1 MSDFRGYI
9 AYSAEALTEQDRAR
23 IGAGFLGTGL
33 AKARVWRDDVA
44 TLAHAQRIA
53 TAEDRAERQPIEDG
67 AGRVILFDGYLFDAA
82 ALRADLSLPPHTPD
96 SQITA
101 AWLDRYG
108 FDSLHRLQ
116 GDFGCALWD
125 PRVRRLH
132 LIIAPMAMRT
142 IYWHARLS
150 GFWFATTLSALHQFP
165 GVPQQL
171 DPLQLALQFT
181 AAVGDPADTLYKDTR
196 LVPPGTHLTSDA
208 SGVRLH
214 NFWRL
219 DPRRR
224 VTMKS
229 PGAYVEAARALL
241 DQAVRRTLRTAHPP
255 GVMLSGG
262 LDSAAVAASA
272 ARMLDPDPLNTYTAE
287 PPPDQALAKRGGW
300 YDRERPY
307 VDALA
312 ARYPNLRPHFCHST
326 ELASFEEDP
335 TPFFVAGGRPQIN
348 ASHIGWFDPLY
359 RAAQRNGHAVLLTGQ
374 SGNLTLSYSGL
385 RGLGDLART
394 GRIDKLIQLLPGAA
408 RFRQNTLWGTLKGE
422 ILIPAL
428 PPKLRAA
435 LWRWRHGDAAPSTKY
450 AAIRS
455 EFAAQ
460 VGLDATLR
468 EQGNDGLSFYGTDS
482 RKLVAHMLD
491 GQRVRM
497 LETIRT
503 IRTYYGLELRDP
515 LADPDLVEFC
525 LAIPREQYLLGG
537 IQRSLARRVLA
548 DRLPAPLLAER
559 GFGRQNPEWFA
570 RISAQRDSFAAEIE
584 QLANVPL
591 AAEMLDLPRLRRLID
606 DWPEDAAAAEARRFE
621 LAQMLPRAVH
631 TGRFIRWSARG
642 NH

>member
-1 MSDFRGYI
+1 MSDFRGYV
-9 AYSAEALTEQDRAR
+9 AYTAEALTEQDRAR
-23 IGAGFLGTGL
+23 VGAAFFATGL
-33 AKARVWRDDVA
+33 AKTRMWRDDVA
-44 TLAHAQRIA
+44 TFAHVQRTA

-67 AGRVILFDGYLFDAA
+67 AGRVILFDGYLFDPV
-82 ALRADLSLPPHTPD
+82 ALRADLSLPPRTPD
-96 SQITA
+96 SQIAA

-116 GDFGCALWD
+116 GDFSCALWD
-125 PRVRRLH
+125 PRARRLH
-132 LIIAPMAMRT
+132 LIVAPMAMRT
-142 IYWHARLS
+142 IYWHARPS

-165 GVPQQL
+165 SVPKLL

-181 AAVGDPADTLYKDTR
+181 VAVGDPADTLYKDIR

-208 SGVRLH
+208 RGVRQQT
-214 NFWRL
+214 FWRL
-219 DPRRR
+219 DTRRR

-229 PGAYVEAARALL
+229 PEAYVEAARALL
-241 DQAVRRTLRTAHPP
+241 DQAVRRTLRTADAP
-255 GVMLSGG
+255 GVMMSGG
-262 LDSAAVAASA
+262 LDSSAVAASA
-272 ARMLDPDPLNTYTAE
+272 ARMLDPDPLDTYTSE
-287 PPPDQALAKRGGW
+287 PPPDRELAARGGW

-312 ARYPNLRPHFCHST
+312 ARYPNMRPHFCHST
-326 ELASFEEDP
+326 ELAAFEDDP
-335 TPFFVAGGRPQIN
+335 TPFFLAGGRPQIN
-348 ASHIGWFDPLY
+348 AAHIGWFDPIY
-359 RAAQRNGHAVLLTGQ
+359 RAAQRNGHTVLLTGQ

-385 RGLGDLART
+385 RGLADLART
-394 GRIDKLIQLLPGAA
+394 GRFDKLVRLLPGAA
-408 RFRQNTLWGTLKGE
+408 RFRQNTLWRTLKGE
-422 ILIPAL
+422 VLMPAL

-455 EFAAQ
+455 DFAAK

-468 EQGNDGLSFYGTDS
+468 EQGNDGLAFYGTDS
-482 RKLVAHMLD
+482 RKLVAHLLD

-503 IRTYYGLELRDP
+503 IRAYYGLELRDP

-525 LAIPREQYLLGG
+525 LAIPRDQYLLGG
-537 IQRSLARRVLA
+537 VQRSMARRVLA
-548 DRLPAPLLAER
+548 DRLPDPLLAER

-570 RISAQRDSFAAEIE
+570 RITAQRESFAAEIE

-606 DWPEDAAAAEARRFE
+606 SWPADAAEAETRRFE
-621 LAQMLPRAVH
+621 FAQLLPRAIQ
-631 TGRFIRWSARG
+631 TGRFIRWSERG
-642 NH
+642 NQ